1 MENEISKAGLLF
13 GRLRLDIRR
22 TDPERWERIKKRGA
36 EIDAMLAEK
45 SQEEQR
51 K

>member
-1 MENEISKAGLLF
+1 MENEISKAGMLF
-13 GRLRLDIRR
+13 GQLLLDIRR

-36 EIDAMLAEK
+36 EIDAILAEK
-45 SQEEQR
+45 TQEEQR